1 MILDQV
7 LTKNMKEEKATY
19 KEDSTSEKPLRS
31 MAKAIS
37 WRVIGTIDTVI
48 ISWLITGALTLAFSI
63 GAIELFSKMILYFFH
78 ERIWNT
84 IKWGK

>member
-7 LTKNMKEEKATY
+7 LTRDIKTEKATY
-19 KEDSTSEKPLRS
+19 KKDSTSEKPLRS
-31 MAKAIS
+31 IAKTIS

-48 ISWLITGALTLAFSI
+48 ISWLITGALTMAFSI
-63 GAIELFSKMILYFFH
+63 GAVELFSKMVLYFFH
-78 ERIWNT
+78 ERFWNT